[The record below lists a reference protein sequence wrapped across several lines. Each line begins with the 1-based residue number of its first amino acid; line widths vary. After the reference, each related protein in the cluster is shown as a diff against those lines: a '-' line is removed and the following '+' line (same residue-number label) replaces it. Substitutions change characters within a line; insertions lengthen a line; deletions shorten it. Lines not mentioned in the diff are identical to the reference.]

1 MNRIYKIIW
10 SKAKNAYVVT
20 SEIAKSH
27 TKGTS
32 GKVVKASLAAA
43 VGLGLLMGGYT
54 ANAVGYAITVEGTG
68 SEVKTSTQFQGATAS
83 IYGAMNQIDATAADK
98 PYDGVANSIVGAVNV
113 TKNANAALI
122 FGAGNL
128 VKNSYGELRD
138 KDGNPVDLSA
148 LQAELLAAY
157 GSEGYA
163 GVAKVLGNYVSKSGG
178 SILAV
183 GGGNAADWAK
193 SSAIIGTGNTLT
205 GAKSNVSSGNFI
217 AGQGNT
223 VTTKSSEKN
232 TDLKTIDNKVIG
244 SENTITSSSGQTVIG
259 DKNSVTD
266 RNVGTVSGKHDVRP
280 ENVSDLVIGKGNKIS
295 GNDTYMKGYESLTVI
310 GNNNTAVNPSASI
323 LIGDN
328 RHLSVTSESVTIGSM
343 KPEERDVEDLEVANG
358 TVSVGYGAV
367 AHGGMDIAIGHNTK
381 STGMANTVV
390 GSNSLIK
397 SDAGGFSPLWS
408 SVYGSF
414 NAMTDDDNDNGS
426 FANSIVGTL
435 NKVDRST
442 NTVALGSGNK
452 VDHAFAGFGDG
463 LNGQFLQGSL
473 GELLWETG
481 HEDTNIDR
489 YAKLMGEVASES
501 GGSVLALGN
510 GNTADYAVRSQLT
523 GTGNTLTGK
532 KNALSTNTTLTGFR
546 NTGDNLNDVSVMGT
560 GNQVKDSSASV
571 VIGDYHEVQG
581 GKNNVI
587 LGAMKTKEIPVDKT
601 YLQQAT
607 NDDGSTLTGMRVPY
621 TVKSTVAAKKHMEN
635 VNNAVMLGYNTD
647 VTKDG
652 GVALGSES
660 VASVD
665 KGVYGYNPFT
675 GKKLESEAE
684 IARLSGKEAEI
695 TQINTAL
702 PTLQSDYTAAKTDYD
717 GKLKDYLSKSAEYT
731 AAYQTYHGYEHSGD
745 QYDLARKKAMDDA
758 KDAMDAAKTAMD
770 SAQTAYATA
779 EGKYTAAVATKNQIL
794 GTWQANAAA
803 VSVGDA
809 ATGLTR
815 QITNVAAGTEDTDAV
830 NVAQL
835 KALNTKLT
843 SGALHYYSVKSDEQ
857 GAGSNYANDGAK
869 AKDSMVI
876 GINSVSEGANSTV
889 IGNNNKLT
897 GNKNN
902 RNNSIVVGQNLTVD
916 GAHNAVFG
924 TDYANYDYKK
934 TLVAGEHNT
943 VLGIGNLVGYTAEKD
958 PNDATKWVYT
968 KKGSSSD
975 QNVVVGLTNTAN
987 VGSVVVGTSS
997 VADSLGTSLG
1007 HGNTIIGM
1015 NDGGGQRGVAIGNNL
1030 TVKGEEAVAI
1040 GTKAEATAD
1049 WTLAMGSNAKAE
1061 KEQDMAI
1068 GYEANAKGKYS
1079 MAFGNYSGAEE
1090 QVAVAMGYNAH
1101 AKSEY
1106 GVALGSLSV
1115 ADRAAGTAGYDPSTK
1130 AASTD
1135 ESAVWKANLGAVSVG
1150 DKTEGYTRQIT
1161 NVAAGKEDTD
1171 AVNVAQLKAV
1181 ANQAT
1186 TEAAKHTTVEAGDY
1200 VTVTESTNNF
1210 GGTKYTVN
1218 GPAITSTDG
1227 TVKIEDKVEN
1237 GKKVGYN
1244 LSVNTSKLNIK
1255 DMHVKEGTVTYDAD
1269 GKGTMELT
1277 HQDGTKATVT
1287 GIKDTKLQTSDN
1299 ALKLDGKKLSMSVKD
1314 TAGNE
1319 VKGSVDLAA
1328 IAGEVDTN
1336 TTYEM
1341 TSTTDSANNTTTIKL
1356 AGKDKDGNS
1365 VSEQT
1370 VTVATKDT
1378 RNTVKAGE
1386 NVSLTEASNTLGG
1399 TEYTINVKADGKV
1412 EKGNTKIISG
1422 DTVYKETRVEKD
1434 GNYVK
1439 KDNTAGQNLSALDK
1453 QVGTNTQNITN
1464 NTKMINELGGQVSN
1478 LDNRISKV
1486 GAGAAALAAL
1496 HPLDFDPHD
1505 KWDIAAGFGNYRNAS
1520 AAAVGLFYRPNER
1533 TMFSLSA
1540 TMGDDRNMFNA
1551 GVSVKLGS
1559 GSTYSGLS
1567 KAEMAD
1573 RLEKQGEKM
1582 EKMESEIEELKAQ
1595 IAQLAAKK

>member
-54 ANAVGYAITVEGTG
+54 ANAAGYATTVEGTG

-138 KDGNPVDLSA
+138 KDGNPVDPSA

-223 VTTKSSEKN
+223 VTTKSSETN

-266 RNVGTVSGKHDVRP
+266 RNAGANSGKQDERYQ
-280 ENVSDLVIGKGNKIS
+280 NVSDLVIGKGNKIS

-408 SVYGSF
+408 SIYGSF
-414 NAMTDDDNDNGS
+414 NAMTDMDDDNGS

-442 NTVALGSGNK
+442 NTLALGSGNK

-745 QYDLARKKAMDDA
+745 QYDLARKKKMDDA
-758 KDAMDAAKTAMD
+758 KAAMDAAKTAMD
-770 SAQTAYATA
+770 SAQTAYTTA
-779 EGKYTAAVATKNQIL
+779 EGKYTTAVATKNQIL

-835 KALNTKLT
+835 KALNTKFT
-843 SGALHYYSVKSDEQ
+843 SGAVHYYSVKSDEQ

-1040 GTKAEATAD
+1040 GTEAEATAD
-1049 WTLAMGSNAKAE
+1049 WTLAFGS
-1061 KEQDMAI
+1061 
-1068 GYEANAKGKYS
+1068 GS
-1079 MAFGNYSGAEE
+1079 RAEE
-1090 QVAVAMGYNAH
+1090 QMAVAMGYNAH

-1106 GVALGSLSV
+1106 GVALGSFSV

-1161 NVAAGKEDTD
+1161 NVAAGTQDTD

-1200 VTVTESTNNF
+1200 VTVTESTNNS
-1210 GGTKYTVN
+1210 GGKNYTVN

-1227 TVKIEDKVEN
+1227 TVKIEDKVVN

-1244 LSVNTSKLNIK
+1244 LSVDTSKLNIK

-1287 GIKDTKLQTSDN
+1287 GIKDTKLQKSDN
-1299 ALKLDGKKLSMSVKD
+1299 ALKLDGKKLSLSVKD

-1319 VKGSVDLAA
+1319 VTGSVDLAA

-1341 TSTTDSANNTTTIKL
+1341 TGTQNADNTTTITMTGSD
-1356 AGKDKDGNS
+1356 GKS
-1365 VSEQT
+1365 QS

-1386 NVSLTEASNTLGG
+1386 NVSLTETANTLGG
-1399 TEYTINVKADGKV
+1399 TEYTINVKADGNV

-1439 KDNTAGQNLSALDK
+1439 KDNTVGQNLSALDK
-1453 QVGTNTQNITN
+1453 QVGTNTRNITN

-1573 RLEKQGEKM
+1573 RLEKQDEKM
-1582 EKMESEIEELKAQ
+1582 EKMESELKELKAQ

>member
-54 ANAVGYAITVEGTG
+54 ANAAGYATTVEGTG

-138 KDGNPVDLSA
+138 KDGNPVDPSA

-232 TDLKTIDNKVIG
+232 PDLKTIDNKVIG

-328 RHLSVTSESVTIGSM
+328 RHLSAAKESVTIGSM
-343 KPEERDVEDLEVANG
+343 KPEERDVEDLEVAGG

-367 AHGGMDIAIGHNTK
+367 ANGGMGIAIGHNTK
-381 STGMANTVV
+381 SAGMATTVV

-397 SDAGGFSPLWS
+397 SDAGGFSPMWS
-408 SVYGSF
+408 SIYGSF
-414 NAMTDDDNDNGS
+414 NAMTEDDNGS

-442 NTVALGSGNK
+442 NTLALGSGNK

-463 LNGQFLQGSL
+463 LNGMFLEGSF
-473 GELLWETG
+473 GELHWDTG
-481 HEDTNIDR
+481 HEHTNIDR

-665 KGVYGYNPFT
+665 KGIYGYNPLT

-684 IARLSGKEAEI
+684 IAKLSGKEAEI

-717 GKLKDYLSKSAEYT
+717 GKLADYLSKSAAYT
-731 AAYQTYHGYEHSGD
+731 AAYQTYEECDHSGD

-758 KDAMDAAKTAMD
+758 KAAMDAAKTAMN
-770 SAQTAYATA
+770 SAQTAYAAA

-835 KALNTKLT
+835 KA
-843 SGALHYYSVKSDEQ
+843 
-857 GAGSNYANDGAK
+857 
-869 AKDSMVI
+869 
-876 GINSVSEGANSTV
+876 
-889 IGNNNKLT
+889 
-897 GNKNN
+897 
-902 RNNSIVVGQNLTVD
+902 
-916 GAHNAVFG
+916 
-924 TDYANYDYKK
+924 
-934 TLVAGEHNT
+934 
-943 VLGIGNLVGYTAEKD
+943 
-958 PNDATKWVYT
+958 
-968 KKGSSSD
+968 
-975 QNVVVGLTNTAN
+975 
-987 VGSVVVGTSS
+987 
-997 VADSLGTSLG
+997 
-1007 HGNTIIGM
+1007 
-1015 NDGGGQRGVAIGNNL
+1015 
-1030 TVKGEEAVAI
+1030 
-1040 GTKAEATAD
+1040 
-1049 WTLAMGSNAKAE
+1049 
-1061 KEQDMAI
+1061 
-1068 GYEANAKGKYS
+1068 
-1079 MAFGNYSGAEE
+1079 
-1090 QVAVAMGYNAH
+1090 
-1101 AKSEY
+1101 
-1106 GVALGSLSV
+1106 
-1115 ADRAAGTAGYDPSTK
+1115 
-1130 AASTD
+1130 
-1135 ESAVWKANLGAVSVG
+1135 
-1150 DKTEGYTRQIT
+1150 
-1161 NVAAGKEDTD
+1161 
-1171 AVNVAQLKAV
+1171 V

-1200 VTVTESTNNF
+1200 VTVTESPNNS
-1210 GGTKYTVN
+1210 GGKKYTVN

-1341 TSTTDSANNTTTIKL
+1341 TGTQNADNTTTITMTGSD
-1356 AGKDKDGNS
+1356 GKS
-1365 VSEQT
+1365 QS

-1386 NVSLTEASNTLGG
+1386 NVSLTETANTLGG

-1439 KDNTAGQNLSALDK
+1439 KDNTAGKNLSALDK
-1453 QVGTNTQNITN
+1453 QVGTNSQNITN

-1573 RLEKQGEKM
+1573 RLEKQDEKM
-1582 EKMESEIEELKAQ
+1582 EKMESELKELKAQ

>member
-20 SEIAKSH
+20 SEIARSH
-27 TKGTS
+27 TKGAS
-32 GKVVKASLAAA
+32 VKVVKASLAAA

-54 ANAVGYAITVEGTG
+54 ANAAGYATTVEGTG

-138 KDGNPVDLSA
+138 KDGNPVDPSA

-266 RNVGTVSGKHDVRP
+266 RNAGANSGKQDERYQ
-280 ENVSDLVIGKGNKIS
+280 NVSDLVIGKGNKIS

-397 SDAGGFSPLWS
+397 SDAGGFSPMWS

-414 NAMTDDDNDNGS
+414 NAMTDDDNGS

-442 NTVALGSGNK
+442 NTLALGSGNK

-463 LNGQFLQGSL
+463 VNGQFLQGSL
-473 GELLWETG
+473 GELQWDTG
-481 HEDTNIDR
+481 HEHTNIDR
-489 YAKLMGEVASES
+489 YAKLMGELASES

-601 YLQQAT
+601 YLQQWT
-607 NDDGSTLTGMRVPY
+607 DDDGSTLTGMRVPY

-665 KGVYGYNPFT
+665 KGVYGYNPLT

-717 GKLKDYLSKSAEYT
+717 GRLADYLSKSAAYT
-731 AAYQTYHGYEHSGD
+731 AAYQTYHEYDHSGD

-758 KDAMDAAKTAMD
+758 KAAMDAAKTAMD

-815 QITNVAAGTEDTDAV
+815 QITNVAAGT
-830 NVAQL
+830 Q
-835 KALNTKLT
+835 
-843 SGALHYYSVKSDEQ
+843 
-857 GAGSNYANDGAK
+857 
-869 AKDSMVI
+869 
-876 GINSVSEGANSTV
+876 
-889 IGNNNKLT
+889 
-897 GNKNN
+897 
-902 RNNSIVVGQNLTVD
+902 
-916 GAHNAVFG
+916 
-924 TDYANYDYKK
+924 
-934 TLVAGEHNT
+934 
-943 VLGIGNLVGYTAEKD
+943 
-958 PNDATKWVYT
+958 
-968 KKGSSSD
+968 
-975 QNVVVGLTNTAN
+975 
-987 VGSVVVGTSS
+987 
-997 VADSLGTSLG
+997 
-1007 HGNTIIGM
+1007 
-1015 NDGGGQRGVAIGNNL
+1015 
-1030 TVKGEEAVAI
+1030 
-1040 GTKAEATAD
+1040 
-1049 WTLAMGSNAKAE
+1049 
-1061 KEQDMAI
+1061 
-1068 GYEANAKGKYS
+1068 
-1079 MAFGNYSGAEE
+1079 
-1090 QVAVAMGYNAH
+1090 
-1101 AKSEY
+1101 
-1106 GVALGSLSV
+1106 
-1115 ADRAAGTAGYDPSTK
+1115 
-1130 AASTD
+1130 
-1135 ESAVWKANLGAVSVG
+1135 
-1150 DKTEGYTRQIT
+1150 
-1161 NVAAGKEDTD
+1161 DTD

-1186 TEAAKHTTVEAGDY
+1186 TEAVKHTTVEAGDY
-1200 VTVTESTNNF
+1200 VTVTESTNNS

-1244 LSVNTSKLNIK
+1244 LSVDTSTLNIK

-1269 GKGTMELT
+1269 GNGTMELT
-1277 HQDGTKATVT
+1277 HQDGTKATVS
-1287 GIKDTKLQTSDN
+1287 GIKDTKLQRSDD
-1299 ALKLDGKKLSMSVKD
+1299 ALKLDGKKLSLSVKD

-1341 TSTTDSANNTTTIKL
+1341 TGTQNADNTTTITMTGSD
-1356 AGKDKDGNS
+1356 GKS
-1365 VSEQT
+1365 QS

-1399 TEYTINVKADGKV
+1399 TEYTINVKADGNV

-1422 DTVYKETRVEKD
+1422 GTVYKETRVEKD

-1439 KDNTAGQNLSALDK
+1439 KDNTAGRNLSALDK

-1464 NTKMINELGGQVSN
+1464 HTKMINELGGQVSN

-1573 RLEKQGEKM
+1573 RLEKQDEKM
-1582 EKMESEIEELKAQ
+1582 EKMESELEELKAQ

>member
-54 ANAVGYAITVEGTG
+54 ANAAGYATTVEGTG

-138 KDGNPVDLSA
+138 KDGNPVDPSA

-232 TDLKTIDNKVIG
+232 PDLKTIDNKVIG

-328 RHLSVTSESVTIGSM
+328 RHLSAAKESVTIGSM
-343 KPEERDVEDLEVANG
+343 KPEERDVEDLEVAGG

-367 AHGGMDIAIGHNTK
+367 ANGGMGIAIGHNTK
-381 STGMANTVV
+381 SAGMATTVV

-397 SDAGGFSPLWS
+397 SDAGGFSPMWS
-408 SVYGSF
+408 SIYGSF
-414 NAMTDDDNDNGS
+414 NAMTEDDNGS

-442 NTVALGSGNK
+442 NTLALGSGNK

-463 LNGQFLQGSL
+463 LNGMFLEGSF
-473 GELLWETG
+473 GELHWDTG
-481 HEDTNIDR
+481 HEHTNIDR

-665 KGVYGYNPFT
+665 KGVYGYNPLT

-684 IARLSGKEAEI
+684 IAKLSGKEAEI

-717 GKLKDYLSKSAEYT
+717 GRLADYLSKSAAYT
-731 AAYQTYHGYEHSGD
+731 AAYQTYHEYDHSGD

-758 KDAMDAAKTAMD
+758 KAAMDEAKTAMD

-815 QITNVAAGTEDTDAV
+815 QITNVAAGAQDTDAV

-835 KALNTKLT
+835 KKAVT
-843 SGALHYYSVKSDEQ
+843 GA
-857 GAGSNYANDGAK
+857 AAAAK
-869 AKDSMVI
+869 
-876 GINSVSEGANSTV
+876 T
-889 IGNNNKLT
+889 
-897 GNKNN
+897 
-902 RNNSIVVGQNLTVD
+902 
-916 GAHNAVFG
+916 
-924 TDYANYDYKK
+924 
-934 TLVAGEHNT
+934 
-943 VLGIGNLVGYTAEKD
+943 
-958 PNDATKWVYT
+958 
-968 KKGSSSD
+968 
-975 QNVVVGLTNTAN
+975 
-987 VGSVVVGTSS
+987 
-997 VADSLGTSLG
+997 
-1007 HGNTIIGM
+1007 TI
-1015 NDGGGQRGVAIGNNL
+1015 
-1030 TVKGEEAVAI
+1030 E
-1040 GTKAEATAD
+1040 
-1049 WTLAMGSNAKAE
+1049 
-1061 KEQDMAI
+1061 
-1068 GYEANAKGKYS
+1068 
-1079 MAFGNYSGAEE
+1079 
-1090 QVAVAMGYNAH
+1090 
-1101 AKSEY
+1101 
-1106 GVALGSLSV
+1106 
-1115 ADRAAGTAGYDPSTK
+1115 AGT
-1130 AASTD
+1130 
-1135 ESAVWKANLGAVSVG
+1135 
-1150 DKTEGYTRQIT
+1150 
-1161 NVAAGKEDTD
+1161 NV
-1171 AVNVAQLKAV
+1171 
-1181 ANQAT
+1181 
-1186 TEAAKHTTVEAGDY
+1186 TVEAG
-1200 VTVTESTNNF
+1200 STPNS
-1210 GGTKYTVN
+1210 Y
-1218 GPAITSTDG
+1218 
-1227 TVKIEDKVEN
+1227 KI
-1237 GKKVGYN
+1237 
-1244 LSVNTSKLNIK
+1244 S
-1255 DMHVKEGTVTYDAD
+1255 A
-1269 GKGTMELT
+1269 
-1277 HQDGTKATVT
+1277 
-1287 GIKDTKLQTSDN
+1287 KDTTLDAAATGN
-1299 ALKLDGKKLSMSVKD
+1299 ALKLEGKKLSLSVKD

-1341 TSTTDSANNTTTIKL
+1341 TGTQNADNTTTITMTGSD
-1356 AGKDKDGNS
+1356 GKS
-1365 VSEQT
+1365 QS

-1386 NVSLTEASNTLGG
+1386 NVSLTEVSNTLGG

-1412 EKGNTKIISG
+1412 ENGNTKIISG

-1439 KDNTAGQNLSALDK
+1439 KDNTAGQNLSALDT
-1453 QVGTNTQNITN
+1453 QVGTNTRNITN

-1582 EKMESEIEELKAQ
+1582 EKMESEIKELKAQ

>member
-54 ANAVGYAITVEGTG
+54 ANAAGYATTVEGTG

-138 KDGNPVDLSA
+138 KDGNPVDPSA

-163 GVAKVLGNYVSKSGG
+163 GVAKVLRNYVSKSGG

-223 VTTKSSEKN
+223 VTTKSSETN

-266 RNVGTVSGKHDVRP
+266 RNAGANSGKQDERYQ
-280 ENVSDLVIGKGNKIS
+280 NVSDLVIGKGNKIS

-328 RHLSVTSESVTIGSM
+328 RHLSAAGESVTIGSM
-343 KPEERDVEDLEVANG
+343 KPEERDVRDLEVANG

-367 AHGGMDIAIGHNTK
+367 ANGGMGIAIGHNTK
-381 STGMANTVV
+381 SAGMATTVV

-397 SDAGGFSPLWS
+397 SAGGFSPAWS
-408 SVYGSF
+408 SIYGSF
-414 NAMTDDDNDNGS
+414 NAMTEDDNGS

-442 NTVALGSGNK
+442 NTLALGSGNK

-463 LNGQFLQGSL
+463 LNGKFLQGSF
-473 GELLWETG
+473 GEVLWDTG
-481 HEDTNIDR
+481 HEHTNIDR
-489 YAKLMGEVASES
+489 YAKLMGAVASES

-665 KGVYGYNPFT
+665 KGIYGYNPLT

-684 IARLSGKEAEI
+684 IAKLSGKEAEI

-717 GKLKDYLSKSAEYT
+717 GKLADYLSKSAAYT
-731 AAYQTYHGYEHSGD
+731 AAYQTYEECDHSGD

-758 KDAMDAAKTAMD
+758 KAAMDAAKTAMD
-770 SAQTAYATA
+770 SAQTAYAAA

-815 QITNVAAGTEDTDAV
+815 QITNVAAGT
-830 NVAQL
+830 Q
-835 KALNTKLT
+835 
-843 SGALHYYSVKSDEQ
+843 
-857 GAGSNYANDGAK
+857 
-869 AKDSMVI
+869 
-876 GINSVSEGANSTV
+876 
-889 IGNNNKLT
+889 
-897 GNKNN
+897 
-902 RNNSIVVGQNLTVD
+902 
-916 GAHNAVFG
+916 
-924 TDYANYDYKK
+924 
-934 TLVAGEHNT
+934 
-943 VLGIGNLVGYTAEKD
+943 
-958 PNDATKWVYT
+958 
-968 KKGSSSD
+968 
-975 QNVVVGLTNTAN
+975 
-987 VGSVVVGTSS
+987 
-997 VADSLGTSLG
+997 
-1007 HGNTIIGM
+1007 
-1015 NDGGGQRGVAIGNNL
+1015 
-1030 TVKGEEAVAI
+1030 
-1040 GTKAEATAD
+1040 
-1049 WTLAMGSNAKAE
+1049 
-1061 KEQDMAI
+1061 
-1068 GYEANAKGKYS
+1068 
-1079 MAFGNYSGAEE
+1079 
-1090 QVAVAMGYNAH
+1090 
-1101 AKSEY
+1101 
-1106 GVALGSLSV
+1106 
-1115 ADRAAGTAGYDPSTK
+1115 
-1130 AASTD
+1130 
-1135 ESAVWKANLGAVSVG
+1135 
-1150 DKTEGYTRQIT
+1150 
-1161 NVAAGKEDTD
+1161 DTD

-1186 TEAAKHTTVEAGDY
+1186 TEAAKHTTVEAGEY
-1200 VTVTESTNNF
+1200 VTVTESTNNS

-1244 LSVNTSKLNIK
+1244 LSVNTSTLNIK

-1277 HQDGTKATVT
+1277 HQDGTKATVS
-1287 GIKDTKLQTSDN
+1287 GIKDTKLQTSGD
-1299 ALKLDGKKLSMSVKD
+1299 ALKLDGKKLSLSVKD

-1341 TSTTDSANNTTTIKL
+1341 TGTQNADNTTTITMTGSD
-1356 AGKDKDGNS
+1356 GKS
-1365 VSEQT
+1365 QS

-1386 NVSLTEASNTLGG
+1386 NVSLTEVSNTLGG

-1412 EKGNTKIISG
+1412 ENGNTKIISG

-1439 KDNTAGQNLSALDK
+1439 KDNTAGQNLSALDT
-1453 QVGTNTQNITN
+1453 QVGTNTRNITN
-1464 NTKMINELGGQVSN
+1464 NTKMINELGGQVTN

-1573 RLEKQGEKM
+1573 RLEKQDEKM
-1582 EKMESEIEELKAQ
+1582 EKMESELKELKAQ

>member
-54 ANAVGYAITVEGTG
+54 ANAAGYATTVEGTD

-138 KDGNPVDLSA
+138 KDGNPVDPSA

-223 VTTKSSEKN
+223 VTTKSSETN

-328 RHLSVTSESVTIGSM
+328 RHLSAAKESVTIGSM
-343 KPEERDVEDLEVANG
+343 KPEERDVEDLEVAGG

-367 AHGGMDIAIGHNTK
+367 ANGGMGIAIGHNTK
-381 STGMANTVV
+381 SAGMATTVV

-397 SDAGGFSPLWS
+397 SDAGGFSPMWS
-408 SVYGSF
+408 SIYGSF
-414 NAMTDDDNDNGS
+414 NAMTEDDNGS

-442 NTVALGSGNK
+442 NTLALGSGNK

-463 LNGQFLQGSL
+463 LNGMFLEGSF
-473 GELLWETG
+473 GELHWDTG
-481 HEDTNIDR
+481 HEHTNIDR

-665 KGVYGYNPFT
+665 KGVYGYNPLT

-684 IARLSGKEAEI
+684 IAKLSGKEAEI

-717 GKLKDYLSKSAEYT
+717 GRLADYLSKSAAYT
-731 AAYQTYHGYEHSGD
+731 AAYQTYHEYDHSGD

-758 KDAMDAAKTAMD
+758 KAAMDEAKTAMD

-815 QITNVAAGTEDTDAV
+815 QITNVAAGAQDTDAV

-835 KALNTKLT
+835 KKAVT
-843 SGALHYYSVKSDEQ
+843 GA
-857 GAGSNYANDGAK
+857 AAAAK
-869 AKDSMVI
+869 
-876 GINSVSEGANSTV
+876 T
-889 IGNNNKLT
+889 
-897 GNKNN
+897 
-902 RNNSIVVGQNLTVD
+902 
-916 GAHNAVFG
+916 
-924 TDYANYDYKK
+924 
-934 TLVAGEHNT
+934 
-943 VLGIGNLVGYTAEKD
+943 
-958 PNDATKWVYT
+958 
-968 KKGSSSD
+968 
-975 QNVVVGLTNTAN
+975 
-987 VGSVVVGTSS
+987 
-997 VADSLGTSLG
+997 
-1007 HGNTIIGM
+1007 TI
-1015 NDGGGQRGVAIGNNL
+1015 
-1030 TVKGEEAVAI
+1030 E
-1040 GTKAEATAD
+1040 
-1049 WTLAMGSNAKAE
+1049 
-1061 KEQDMAI
+1061 
-1068 GYEANAKGKYS
+1068 
-1079 MAFGNYSGAEE
+1079 
-1090 QVAVAMGYNAH
+1090 
-1101 AKSEY
+1101 
-1106 GVALGSLSV
+1106 
-1115 ADRAAGTAGYDPSTK
+1115 AGT
-1130 AASTD
+1130 
-1135 ESAVWKANLGAVSVG
+1135 
-1150 DKTEGYTRQIT
+1150 
-1161 NVAAGKEDTD
+1161 NV
-1171 AVNVAQLKAV
+1171 
-1181 ANQAT
+1181 
-1186 TEAAKHTTVEAGDY
+1186 TVEAG
-1200 VTVTESTNNF
+1200 STPNS
-1210 GGTKYTVN
+1210 Y
-1218 GPAITSTDG
+1218 
-1227 TVKIEDKVEN
+1227 KI
-1237 GKKVGYN
+1237 
-1244 LSVNTSKLNIK
+1244 S
-1255 DMHVKEGTVTYDAD
+1255 A
-1269 GKGTMELT
+1269 
-1277 HQDGTKATVT
+1277 
-1287 GIKDTKLQTSDN
+1287 KDTTLDAAATGN
-1299 ALKLDGKKLSMSVKD
+1299 ALKLEGKKLSLSVKD

-1341 TSTTDSANNTTTIKL
+1341 TGTQNADNTTTITMTGSD
-1356 AGKDKDGNS
+1356 GKS
-1365 VSEQT
+1365 QS

-1386 NVSLTEASNTLGG
+1386 NVSLTEVSNTLGG
-1399 TEYTINVKADGKV
+1399 TEYTSNVKADGKV
-1412 EKGNTKIISG
+1412 ENGNTKIISG

-1439 KDNTAGQNLSALDK
+1439 KDNTAGQNLSALDT
-1453 QVGTNTQNITN
+1453 QVGTNTRNITN

-1582 EKMESEIEELKAQ
+1582 EKMESEIKELKAQ

>member
-1 MNRIYKIIW
+1 M
-10 SKAKNAYVVT
+10 
-20 SEIAKSH
+20 
-27 TKGTS
+27 
-32 GKVVKASLAAA
+32 
-43 VGLGLLMGGYT
+43 
-54 ANAVGYAITVEGTG
+54 
-68 SEVKTSTQFQGATAS
+68 
-83 IYGAMNQIDATAADK
+83 
-98 PYDGVANSIVGAVNV
+98 
-113 TKNANAALI
+113 
-122 FGAGNL
+122 
-128 VKNSYGELRD
+128 KNSYGELRD
-138 KDGNPVDLSA
+138 KDGNPVDPSA

-157 GSEGYA
+157 RSEGYA

-232 TDLKTIDNKVIG
+232 PDLKTIDNKVIG

-328 RHLSVTSESVTIGSM
+328 RHLSAAKESVTIGSM
-343 KPEERDVEDLEVANG
+343 KPEERDVEDLEVAGG

-367 AHGGMDIAIGHNTK
+367 ANGGMGIAIGHNTK
-381 STGMANTVV
+381 SAGMATTVV

-397 SDAGGFSPLWS
+397 SDAGGFSPMWS
-408 SVYGSF
+408 SIYGSF
-414 NAMTDDDNDNGS
+414 NAMTEDDNGS

-442 NTVALGSGNK
+442 NTLALGSGNK

-463 LNGQFLQGSL
+463 LNGMFLEGSF
-473 GELLWETG
+473 GELHWDTG
-481 HEDTNIDR
+481 HEHTNIDR

-665 KGVYGYNPFT
+665 KGIYGYNPLT

-684 IARLSGKEAEI
+684 IAKLSGKEAEI

-717 GKLKDYLSKSAEYT
+717 GKLADYLSKSAAYT
-731 AAYQTYHGYEHSGD
+731 AAYQTYEECDHSGD

-758 KDAMDAAKTAMD
+758 KAAMDAAKTAMD
-770 SAQTAYATA
+770 SAQTAYAAA

-835 KALNTKLT
+835 KA
-843 SGALHYYSVKSDEQ
+843 
-857 GAGSNYANDGAK
+857 
-869 AKDSMVI
+869 
-876 GINSVSEGANSTV
+876 
-889 IGNNNKLT
+889 
-897 GNKNN
+897 
-902 RNNSIVVGQNLTVD
+902 
-916 GAHNAVFG
+916 
-924 TDYANYDYKK
+924 
-934 TLVAGEHNT
+934 
-943 VLGIGNLVGYTAEKD
+943 
-958 PNDATKWVYT
+958 
-968 KKGSSSD
+968 
-975 QNVVVGLTNTAN
+975 
-987 VGSVVVGTSS
+987 
-997 VADSLGTSLG
+997 
-1007 HGNTIIGM
+1007 
-1015 NDGGGQRGVAIGNNL
+1015 
-1030 TVKGEEAVAI
+1030 
-1040 GTKAEATAD
+1040 
-1049 WTLAMGSNAKAE
+1049 
-1061 KEQDMAI
+1061 
-1068 GYEANAKGKYS
+1068 
-1079 MAFGNYSGAEE
+1079 
-1090 QVAVAMGYNAH
+1090 
-1101 AKSEY
+1101 
-1106 GVALGSLSV
+1106 
-1115 ADRAAGTAGYDPSTK
+1115 
-1130 AASTD
+1130 
-1135 ESAVWKANLGAVSVG
+1135 
-1150 DKTEGYTRQIT
+1150 
-1161 NVAAGKEDTD
+1161 
-1171 AVNVAQLKAV
+1171 V

-1200 VTVTESTNNF
+1200 VTVTESPNNS
-1210 GGTKYTVN
+1210 GGKKYTVN

-1341 TSTTDSANNTTTIKL
+1341 TGTQNADNTTTITMTGSD
-1356 AGKDKDGNS
+1356 GKS
-1365 VSEQT
+1365 QS

-1386 NVSLTEASNTLGG
+1386 NVSLTETANTLGG

-1439 KDNTAGQNLSALDK
+1439 KDNTAGKNLSALDK
-1453 QVGTNTQNITN
+1453 QVGTNSQNITN

-1573 RLEKQGEKM
+1573 RLEKQDEKM
-1582 EKMESEIEELKAQ
+1582 EKMESELKELKAQ

>member
-54 ANAVGYAITVEGTG
+54 ANAAGYATTVEGTG

-138 KDGNPVDLSA
+138 KDGNPVDPSA

-157 GSEGYA
+157 RSEGYA

-232 TDLKTIDNKVIG
+232 PDLKTIDNKVIG

-328 RHLSVTSESVTIGSM
+328 RHLSAAKESVTIGSM
-343 KPEERDVEDLEVANG
+343 KPEERDVEDLEVAGG

-367 AHGGMDIAIGHNTK
+367 ANGGMGIAIGHNTK
-381 STGMANTVV
+381 SAGMATTVV

-397 SDAGGFSPLWS
+397 SDAGGFSPMWS
-408 SVYGSF
+408 SIYGSF
-414 NAMTDDDNDNGS
+414 NAMTEDDNGS

-442 NTVALGSGNK
+442 NTLALGSGNK

-463 LNGQFLQGSL
+463 LNGMFLEGSF
-473 GELLWETG
+473 GELHWDTG
-481 HEDTNIDR
+481 HEHTNIDR

-665 KGVYGYNPFT
+665 KGIYGYNPLT

-684 IARLSGKEAEI
+684 IAKLSGKEAEI

-717 GKLKDYLSKSAEYT
+717 GKLADYLSKSAAYT
-731 AAYQTYHGYEHSGD
+731 AAYQTYEECDHSGD

-758 KDAMDAAKTAMD
+758 KAAMDAAKTAMD
-770 SAQTAYATA
+770 SAQTAYAAA

-835 KALNTKLT
+835 KA
-843 SGALHYYSVKSDEQ
+843 
-857 GAGSNYANDGAK
+857 
-869 AKDSMVI
+869 
-876 GINSVSEGANSTV
+876 
-889 IGNNNKLT
+889 
-897 GNKNN
+897 
-902 RNNSIVVGQNLTVD
+902 
-916 GAHNAVFG
+916 
-924 TDYANYDYKK
+924 
-934 TLVAGEHNT
+934 
-943 VLGIGNLVGYTAEKD
+943 
-958 PNDATKWVYT
+958 
-968 KKGSSSD
+968 
-975 QNVVVGLTNTAN
+975 
-987 VGSVVVGTSS
+987 
-997 VADSLGTSLG
+997 
-1007 HGNTIIGM
+1007 
-1015 NDGGGQRGVAIGNNL
+1015 
-1030 TVKGEEAVAI
+1030 
-1040 GTKAEATAD
+1040 
-1049 WTLAMGSNAKAE
+1049 
-1061 KEQDMAI
+1061 
-1068 GYEANAKGKYS
+1068 
-1079 MAFGNYSGAEE
+1079 
-1090 QVAVAMGYNAH
+1090 
-1101 AKSEY
+1101 
-1106 GVALGSLSV
+1106 
-1115 ADRAAGTAGYDPSTK
+1115 
-1130 AASTD
+1130 
-1135 ESAVWKANLGAVSVG
+1135 
-1150 DKTEGYTRQIT
+1150 
-1161 NVAAGKEDTD
+1161 
-1171 AVNVAQLKAV
+1171 V

-1200 VTVTESTNNF
+1200 VTVTESPNNS
-1210 GGTKYTVN
+1210 GGKKYTVN

-1341 TSTTDSANNTTTIKL
+1341 TGTQNADNTTTITMTGSG
-1356 AGKDKDGNS
+1356 GKS
-1365 VSEQT
+1365 QS

-1386 NVSLTEASNTLGG
+1386 NVSLTETANTLGG

-1439 KDNTAGQNLSALDK
+1439 KDNTAGKNLSALDK
-1453 QVGTNTQNITN
+1453 QVGTNSQNITN

-1573 RLEKQGEKM
+1573 RLEKQDEKM
-1582 EKMESEIEELKAQ
+1582 EKMESELKELKAQ

>member
-1 MNRIYKIIW
+1 M
-10 SKAKNAYVVT
+10 
-20 SEIAKSH
+20 
-27 TKGTS
+27 
-32 GKVVKASLAAA
+32 
-43 VGLGLLMGGYT
+43 
-54 ANAVGYAITVEGTG
+54 
-68 SEVKTSTQFQGATAS
+68 
-83 IYGAMNQIDATAADK
+83 
-98 PYDGVANSIVGAVNV
+98 
-113 TKNANAALI
+113 
-122 FGAGNL
+122 
-128 VKNSYGELRD
+128 
-138 KDGNPVDLSA
+138 
-148 LQAELLAAY
+148 
-157 GSEGYA
+157 
-163 GVAKVLGNYVSKSGG
+163 
-178 SILAV
+178 
-183 GGGNAADWAK
+183 
-193 SSAIIGTGNTLT
+193 
-205 GAKSNVSSGNFI
+205 
-217 AGQGNT
+217 
-223 VTTKSSEKN
+223 
-232 TDLKTIDNKVIG
+232 
-244 SENTITSSSGQTVIG
+244 
-259 DKNSVTD
+259 
-266 RNVGTVSGKHDVRP
+266 
-280 ENVSDLVIGKGNKIS
+280 
-295 GNDTYMKGYESLTVI
+295 
-310 GNNNTAVNPSASI
+310 
-323 LIGDN
+323 
-328 RHLSVTSESVTIGSM
+328 
-343 KPEERDVEDLEVANG
+343 
-358 TVSVGYGAV
+358 
-367 AHGGMDIAIGHNTK
+367 
-381 STGMANTVV
+381 
-390 GSNSLIK
+390 
-397 SDAGGFSPLWS
+397 
-408 SVYGSF
+408 
-414 NAMTDDDNDNGS
+414 
-426 FANSIVGTL
+426 
-435 NKVDRST
+435 
-442 NTVALGSGNK
+442 
-452 VDHAFAGFGDG
+452 
-463 LNGQFLQGSL
+463 
-473 GELLWETG
+473 
-481 HEDTNIDR
+481 
-489 YAKLMGEVASES
+489 
-501 GGSVLALGN
+501 
-510 GNTADYAVRSQLT
+510 
-523 GTGNTLTGK
+523 
-532 KNALSTNTTLTGFR
+532 TGFR

-665 KGVYGYNPFT
+665 KGIYGYNPLT

-684 IARLSGKEAEI
+684 IAKLSGKEAEI

-717 GKLKDYLSKSAEYT
+717 GKLADYLSKSAAYT
-731 AAYQTYHGYEHSGD
+731 AAYQTYEECDHSGD

-758 KDAMDAAKTAMD
+758 KAAMDAAKTAMD
-770 SAQTAYATA
+770 SAQTAYAAA

-835 KALNTKLT
+835 KA
-843 SGALHYYSVKSDEQ
+843 
-857 GAGSNYANDGAK
+857 
-869 AKDSMVI
+869 
-876 GINSVSEGANSTV
+876 
-889 IGNNNKLT
+889 
-897 GNKNN
+897 
-902 RNNSIVVGQNLTVD
+902 
-916 GAHNAVFG
+916 
-924 TDYANYDYKK
+924 
-934 TLVAGEHNT
+934 
-943 VLGIGNLVGYTAEKD
+943 
-958 PNDATKWVYT
+958 
-968 KKGSSSD
+968 
-975 QNVVVGLTNTAN
+975 
-987 VGSVVVGTSS
+987 
-997 VADSLGTSLG
+997 
-1007 HGNTIIGM
+1007 
-1015 NDGGGQRGVAIGNNL
+1015 
-1030 TVKGEEAVAI
+1030 
-1040 GTKAEATAD
+1040 
-1049 WTLAMGSNAKAE
+1049 
-1061 KEQDMAI
+1061 
-1068 GYEANAKGKYS
+1068 
-1079 MAFGNYSGAEE
+1079 
-1090 QVAVAMGYNAH
+1090 
-1101 AKSEY
+1101 
-1106 GVALGSLSV
+1106 
-1115 ADRAAGTAGYDPSTK
+1115 
-1130 AASTD
+1130 
-1135 ESAVWKANLGAVSVG
+1135 
-1150 DKTEGYTRQIT
+1150 
-1161 NVAAGKEDTD
+1161 
-1171 AVNVAQLKAV
+1171 V

-1200 VTVTESTNNF
+1200 VTVTESPNNS
-1210 GGTKYTVN
+1210 GGKKYTVN

-1341 TSTTDSANNTTTIKL
+1341 TGTQNADNTTTITMTGSD
-1356 AGKDKDGNS
+1356 GKS
-1365 VSEQT
+1365 QS

-1386 NVSLTEASNTLGG
+1386 NVSLTETANTLGG

-1439 KDNTAGQNLSALDK
+1439 KDNTAGKNLSALDK
-1453 QVGTNTQNITN
+1453 QVGTNSQNITN

>member
-1 MNRIYKIIW
+1 M
-10 SKAKNAYVVT
+10 
-20 SEIAKSH
+20 
-27 TKGTS
+27 
-32 GKVVKASLAAA
+32 
-43 VGLGLLMGGYT
+43 
-54 ANAVGYAITVEGTG
+54 
-68 SEVKTSTQFQGATAS
+68 
-83 IYGAMNQIDATAADK
+83 
-98 PYDGVANSIVGAVNV
+98 
-113 TKNANAALI
+113 
-122 FGAGNL
+122 
-128 VKNSYGELRD
+128 
-138 KDGNPVDLSA
+138 
-148 LQAELLAAY
+148 
-157 GSEGYA
+157 
-163 GVAKVLGNYVSKSGG
+163 
-178 SILAV
+178 
-183 GGGNAADWAK
+183 
-193 SSAIIGTGNTLT
+193 
-205 GAKSNVSSGNFI
+205 
-217 AGQGNT
+217 
-223 VTTKSSEKN
+223 
-232 TDLKTIDNKVIG
+232 
-244 SENTITSSSGQTVIG
+244 
-259 DKNSVTD
+259 
-266 RNVGTVSGKHDVRP
+266 
-280 ENVSDLVIGKGNKIS
+280 
-295 GNDTYMKGYESLTVI
+295 
-310 GNNNTAVNPSASI
+310 
-323 LIGDN
+323 
-328 RHLSVTSESVTIGSM
+328 
-343 KPEERDVEDLEVANG
+343 
-358 TVSVGYGAV
+358 
-367 AHGGMDIAIGHNTK
+367 
-381 STGMANTVV
+381 
-390 GSNSLIK
+390 
-397 SDAGGFSPLWS
+397 
-408 SVYGSF
+408 
-414 NAMTDDDNDNGS
+414 
-426 FANSIVGTL
+426 
-435 NKVDRST
+435 
-442 NTVALGSGNK
+442 
-452 VDHAFAGFGDG
+452 
-463 LNGQFLQGSL
+463 
-473 GELLWETG
+473 
-481 HEDTNIDR
+481 
-489 YAKLMGEVASES
+489 
-501 GGSVLALGN
+501 
-510 GNTADYAVRSQLT
+510 
-523 GTGNTLTGK
+523 
-532 KNALSTNTTLTGFR
+532 
-546 NTGDNLNDVSVMGT
+546 
-560 GNQVKDSSASV
+560 
-571 VIGDYHEVQG
+571 IGDYHEVQG

-665 KGVYGYNPFT
+665 KGVYGYNPLT

-684 IARLSGKEAEI
+684 IAKLSGKEAEI

-717 GKLKDYLSKSAEYT
+717 GRLADYLSKSAAYT
-731 AAYQTYHGYEHSGD
+731 AAYQTYHEYDHSGD

-815 QITNVAAGTEDTDAV
+815 QITNVAAGT
-830 NVAQL
+830 Q
-835 KALNTKLT
+835 
-843 SGALHYYSVKSDEQ
+843 
-857 GAGSNYANDGAK
+857 
-869 AKDSMVI
+869 
-876 GINSVSEGANSTV
+876 
-889 IGNNNKLT
+889 
-897 GNKNN
+897 
-902 RNNSIVVGQNLTVD
+902 
-916 GAHNAVFG
+916 
-924 TDYANYDYKK
+924 
-934 TLVAGEHNT
+934 
-943 VLGIGNLVGYTAEKD
+943 
-958 PNDATKWVYT
+958 
-968 KKGSSSD
+968 
-975 QNVVVGLTNTAN
+975 
-987 VGSVVVGTSS
+987 
-997 VADSLGTSLG
+997 
-1007 HGNTIIGM
+1007 
-1015 NDGGGQRGVAIGNNL
+1015 
-1030 TVKGEEAVAI
+1030 
-1040 GTKAEATAD
+1040 
-1049 WTLAMGSNAKAE
+1049 
-1061 KEQDMAI
+1061 
-1068 GYEANAKGKYS
+1068 
-1079 MAFGNYSGAEE
+1079 
-1090 QVAVAMGYNAH
+1090 
-1101 AKSEY
+1101 
-1106 GVALGSLSV
+1106 
-1115 ADRAAGTAGYDPSTK
+1115 
-1130 AASTD
+1130 
-1135 ESAVWKANLGAVSVG
+1135 
-1150 DKTEGYTRQIT
+1150 
-1161 NVAAGKEDTD
+1161 DTD

-1200 VTVTESTNNF
+1200 VTVTEITNNS

-1227 TVKIEDKVEN
+1227 TVKIEDKVVN

-1244 LSVNTSKLNIK
+1244 LSVDTSKFNIK

-1277 HQDGTKATVT
+1277 HQDGTKATVS
-1287 GIKDTKLQTSDN
+1287 GIKDTKLQTSGD
-1299 ALKLDGKKLSMSVKD
+1299 ALKLDGKKLSLSVKD

-1341 TSTTDSANNTTTIKL
+1341 TGTQNADNTTTITMTGSD
-1356 AGKDKDGNS
+1356 GKS
-1365 VSEQT
+1365 QS

-1464 NTKMINELGGQVSN
+1464 NTKMINELGGQVTN

>member
-54 ANAVGYAITVEGTG
+54 ANAAGYATTVEGTG

-138 KDGNPVDLSA
+138 KDGNPVDPSA

-157 GSEGYA
+157 RSEGYA

-232 TDLKTIDNKVIG
+232 PDLKTIDNKVIG

-328 RHLSVTSESVTIGSM
+328 RHLSAAKESVTIGSM
-343 KPEERDVEDLEVANG
+343 KPEERDVEDLEVAGG

-367 AHGGMDIAIGHNTK
+367 ANGGMGIAIGHNTK
-381 STGMANTVV
+381 SAGMATTVV

-397 SDAGGFSPLWS
+397 SDAGGFSPMWS
-408 SVYGSF
+408 SIYGSF
-414 NAMTDDDNDNGS
+414 NAMTEDDNGS

-442 NTVALGSGNK
+442 NTLALGSGNK

-463 LNGQFLQGSL
+463 LNGMFLEGSF
-473 GELLWETG
+473 GELHWDTG
-481 HEDTNIDR
+481 HEHTNIDR

-665 KGVYGYNPFT
+665 KGVYGYNPLT

-684 IARLSGKEAEI
+684 IAKLSGKEAEI

-717 GKLKDYLSKSAEYT
+717 GRLADYLSKSAAYT
-731 AAYQTYHGYEHSGD
+731 AAYQTYHEYDHSGD

-758 KDAMDAAKTAMD
+758 KAAMDEAKTAMD

-815 QITNVAAGTEDTDAV
+815 QITNVAAGAQDTDAV

-835 KALNTKLT
+835 KKAVT
-843 SGALHYYSVKSDEQ
+843 GA
-857 GAGSNYANDGAK
+857 AAAAK
-869 AKDSMVI
+869 
-876 GINSVSEGANSTV
+876 T
-889 IGNNNKLT
+889 
-897 GNKNN
+897 
-902 RNNSIVVGQNLTVD
+902 
-916 GAHNAVFG
+916 
-924 TDYANYDYKK
+924 
-934 TLVAGEHNT
+934 
-943 VLGIGNLVGYTAEKD
+943 
-958 PNDATKWVYT
+958 
-968 KKGSSSD
+968 
-975 QNVVVGLTNTAN
+975 
-987 VGSVVVGTSS
+987 
-997 VADSLGTSLG
+997 
-1007 HGNTIIGM
+1007 TI
-1015 NDGGGQRGVAIGNNL
+1015 
-1030 TVKGEEAVAI
+1030 E
-1040 GTKAEATAD
+1040 
-1049 WTLAMGSNAKAE
+1049 
-1061 KEQDMAI
+1061 
-1068 GYEANAKGKYS
+1068 
-1079 MAFGNYSGAEE
+1079 
-1090 QVAVAMGYNAH
+1090 
-1101 AKSEY
+1101 
-1106 GVALGSLSV
+1106 
-1115 ADRAAGTAGYDPSTK
+1115 AGT
-1130 AASTD
+1130 
-1135 ESAVWKANLGAVSVG
+1135 
-1150 DKTEGYTRQIT
+1150 
-1161 NVAAGKEDTD
+1161 NV
-1171 AVNVAQLKAV
+1171 
-1181 ANQAT
+1181 
-1186 TEAAKHTTVEAGDY
+1186 TVEAG
-1200 VTVTESTNNF
+1200 STPNS
-1210 GGTKYTVN
+1210 Y
-1218 GPAITSTDG
+1218 
-1227 TVKIEDKVEN
+1227 KI
-1237 GKKVGYN
+1237 
-1244 LSVNTSKLNIK
+1244 S
-1255 DMHVKEGTVTYDAD
+1255 A
-1269 GKGTMELT
+1269 
-1277 HQDGTKATVT
+1277 
-1287 GIKDTKLQTSDN
+1287 KDTTLDAAATGN
-1299 ALKLDGKKLSMSVKD
+1299 ALKLEGKKLSLSVKD

-1341 TSTTDSANNTTTIKL
+1341 TGTQNADNTTTITMTGSD
-1356 AGKDKDGNS
+1356 GKS
-1365 VSEQT
+1365 QS

-1386 NVSLTEASNTLGG
+1386 NVSLTEVSNTLGG

-1412 EKGNTKIISG
+1412 ENGNTKIISG

>member
-1 MNRIYKIIW
+1 MNRIYKTIW

-54 ANAVGYAITVEGTG
+54 ANAAGYATTVEGTG

-138 KDGNPVDLSA
+138 KDGNPVDPSA

-157 GSEGYA
+157 RSEGYA

-223 VTTKSSEKN
+223 VTTKSSETN

-266 RNVGTVSGKHDVRP
+266 RNAGANSGKQDERYQ
-280 ENVSDLVIGKGNKIS
+280 NVSDLVIGKGNKIS

-310 GNNNTAVNPSASI
+310 GNNNTAVSPSASI

-328 RHLSVTSESVTIGSM
+328 RHLSAAGESVTIGSM
-343 KPEERDVEDLEVANG
+343 KPEERDVRDLEVANG

-367 AHGGMDIAIGHNTK
+367 ANGGMGIAIGHNTK
-381 STGMANTVV
+381 SAGMATTVV

-397 SDAGGFSPLWS
+397 SAGGFSPAWS
-408 SVYGSF
+408 SIYGSF
-414 NAMTDDDNDNGS
+414 NAMTEDDNGS

-442 NTVALGSGNK
+442 NTLALGSGNK

-463 LNGQFLQGSL
+463 LNGKFLQGSF
-473 GELLWETG
+473 GEVLWDTG
-481 HEDTNIDR
+481 HEHTNIDR
-489 YAKLMGEVASES
+489 YAKLMGAVASES

-665 KGVYGYNPFT
+665 KGIYGYNPLT

-684 IARLSGKEAEI
+684 IAKLSGKEAEI

-717 GKLKDYLSKSAEYT
+717 GKLADYLSKSAAYT
-731 AAYQTYHGYEHSGD
+731 AAYQTYEECDHSGD

-758 KDAMDAAKTAMD
+758 KAAMDAAKTAMD
-770 SAQTAYATA
+770 SAQTAYAAA

-835 KALNTKLT
+835 KA
-843 SGALHYYSVKSDEQ
+843 
-857 GAGSNYANDGAK
+857 
-869 AKDSMVI
+869 
-876 GINSVSEGANSTV
+876 
-889 IGNNNKLT
+889 
-897 GNKNN
+897 
-902 RNNSIVVGQNLTVD
+902 
-916 GAHNAVFG
+916 
-924 TDYANYDYKK
+924 
-934 TLVAGEHNT
+934 
-943 VLGIGNLVGYTAEKD
+943 
-958 PNDATKWVYT
+958 
-968 KKGSSSD
+968 
-975 QNVVVGLTNTAN
+975 
-987 VGSVVVGTSS
+987 
-997 VADSLGTSLG
+997 
-1007 HGNTIIGM
+1007 
-1015 NDGGGQRGVAIGNNL
+1015 
-1030 TVKGEEAVAI
+1030 
-1040 GTKAEATAD
+1040 
-1049 WTLAMGSNAKAE
+1049 
-1061 KEQDMAI
+1061 
-1068 GYEANAKGKYS
+1068 
-1079 MAFGNYSGAEE
+1079 
-1090 QVAVAMGYNAH
+1090 
-1101 AKSEY
+1101 
-1106 GVALGSLSV
+1106 
-1115 ADRAAGTAGYDPSTK
+1115 
-1130 AASTD
+1130 
-1135 ESAVWKANLGAVSVG
+1135 
-1150 DKTEGYTRQIT
+1150 
-1161 NVAAGKEDTD
+1161 
-1171 AVNVAQLKAV
+1171 V

-1200 VTVTESTNNF
+1200 VTVTESPNNS
-1210 GGTKYTVN
+1210 GGKKYTVN

-1341 TSTTDSANNTTTIKL
+1341 TGTQNADNTTTITMTGSD
-1356 AGKDKDGNS
+1356 GKS
-1365 VSEQT
+1365 QS

-1386 NVSLTEASNTLGG
+1386 NVSLTETANTLGG

-1439 KDNTAGQNLSALDK
+1439 KDNTAGKNLSALDK
-1453 QVGTNTQNITN
+1453 QVGTNSQNITN

-1540 TMGDDRNMFNA
+1540 TMGDDRNMFNT

>member
-54 ANAVGYAITVEGTG
+54 ANAAGYATTVEGTG

-138 KDGNPVDLSA
+138 KDGNPVDPSA

-157 GSEGYA
+157 RSEGYA

-232 TDLKTIDNKVIG
+232 PDLKTIDNKVIG

-328 RHLSVTSESVTIGSM
+328 RHLSAAKESVTIGSM
-343 KPEERDVEDLEVANG
+343 KPEERDVEDLEVAGG

-367 AHGGMDIAIGHNTK
+367 ANGGMGIAIGHNTK
-381 STGMANTVV
+381 SAGMATTVV

-397 SDAGGFSPLWS
+397 SDAGGFSPMWS
-408 SVYGSF
+408 SIYGSF
-414 NAMTDDDNDNGS
+414 NAMTEDDNGS

-442 NTVALGSGNK
+442 NTLALGSGNK

-463 LNGQFLQGSL
+463 LNGMFLEGSF
-473 GELLWETG
+473 GELHWDTG
-481 HEDTNIDR
+481 HEHTNIDR

-665 KGVYGYNPFT
+665 KGIYGYNPLT

-684 IARLSGKEAEI
+684 IAKLSGKEAEI

-717 GKLKDYLSKSAEYT
+717 GKLADYLSKSAAYT
-731 AAYQTYHGYEHSGD
+731 AAYQTYEECDHSGD

-758 KDAMDAAKTAMD
+758 KAAMDAAKTAMD
-770 SAQTAYATA
+770 SAQTAYAAA

-835 KALNTKLT
+835 KA
-843 SGALHYYSVKSDEQ
+843 
-857 GAGSNYANDGAK
+857 
-869 AKDSMVI
+869 
-876 GINSVSEGANSTV
+876 
-889 IGNNNKLT
+889 
-897 GNKNN
+897 
-902 RNNSIVVGQNLTVD
+902 
-916 GAHNAVFG
+916 
-924 TDYANYDYKK
+924 
-934 TLVAGEHNT
+934 
-943 VLGIGNLVGYTAEKD
+943 
-958 PNDATKWVYT
+958 
-968 KKGSSSD
+968 
-975 QNVVVGLTNTAN
+975 
-987 VGSVVVGTSS
+987 
-997 VADSLGTSLG
+997 
-1007 HGNTIIGM
+1007 
-1015 NDGGGQRGVAIGNNL
+1015 
-1030 TVKGEEAVAI
+1030 
-1040 GTKAEATAD
+1040 
-1049 WTLAMGSNAKAE
+1049 
-1061 KEQDMAI
+1061 
-1068 GYEANAKGKYS
+1068 
-1079 MAFGNYSGAEE
+1079 
-1090 QVAVAMGYNAH
+1090 
-1101 AKSEY
+1101 
-1106 GVALGSLSV
+1106 
-1115 ADRAAGTAGYDPSTK
+1115 
-1130 AASTD
+1130 
-1135 ESAVWKANLGAVSVG
+1135 
-1150 DKTEGYTRQIT
+1150 
-1161 NVAAGKEDTD
+1161 
-1171 AVNVAQLKAV
+1171 V

-1200 VTVTESTNNF
+1200 VTVTESPNNS
-1210 GGTKYTVN
+1210 GGKKYTVN

-1341 TSTTDSANNTTTIKL
+1341 TGTQNADNTTTITMTGSD
-1356 AGKDKDGNS
+1356 GKS
-1365 VSEQT
+1365 QS

-1386 NVSLTEASNTLGG
+1386 NVSLTETANTLGG

-1439 KDNTAGQNLSALDK
+1439 KDNTAGKNLSALDK
-1453 QVGTNTQNITN
+1453 QVGTNSQNITN

-1573 RLEKQGEKM
+1573 RLEKQDEKM
-1582 EKMESEIEELKAQ
+1582 EKMESELKELKAQ

>member
-414 NAMTDDDNDNGS
+414 NAMTTMTMTMVG

-442 NTVALGSGNK
+442 NTLALGSGNK

-815 QITNVAAGTEDTDAV
+815 QITNVAAGT
-830 NVAQL
+830 Q
-835 KALNTKLT
+835 
-843 SGALHYYSVKSDEQ
+843 
-857 GAGSNYANDGAK
+857 
-869 AKDSMVI
+869 
-876 GINSVSEGANSTV
+876 
-889 IGNNNKLT
+889 
-897 GNKNN
+897 
-902 RNNSIVVGQNLTVD
+902 
-916 GAHNAVFG
+916 
-924 TDYANYDYKK
+924 
-934 TLVAGEHNT
+934 
-943 VLGIGNLVGYTAEKD
+943 
-958 PNDATKWVYT
+958 
-968 KKGSSSD
+968 
-975 QNVVVGLTNTAN
+975 
-987 VGSVVVGTSS
+987 
-997 VADSLGTSLG
+997 
-1007 HGNTIIGM
+1007 
-1015 NDGGGQRGVAIGNNL
+1015 
-1030 TVKGEEAVAI
+1030 
-1040 GTKAEATAD
+1040 
-1049 WTLAMGSNAKAE
+1049 
-1061 KEQDMAI
+1061 
-1068 GYEANAKGKYS
+1068 
-1079 MAFGNYSGAEE
+1079 
-1090 QVAVAMGYNAH
+1090 
-1101 AKSEY
+1101 
-1106 GVALGSLSV
+1106 
-1115 ADRAAGTAGYDPSTK
+1115 
-1130 AASTD
+1130 
-1135 ESAVWKANLGAVSVG
+1135 
-1150 DKTEGYTRQIT
+1150 
-1161 NVAAGKEDTD
+1161 DTD

-1200 VTVTESTNNF
+1200 VTVTEITNNS

-1227 TVKIEDKVEN
+1227 TVKIEDKVVN

-1244 LSVNTSKLNIK
+1244 LSVDTSKFNIK

-1277 HQDGTKATVT
+1277 HQDGTKATVS
-1287 GIKDTKLQTSDN
+1287 GIKDTKLQTSGD
-1299 ALKLDGKKLSMSVKD
+1299 ALKLDGKKLSLSVKD

-1341 TSTTDSANNTTTIKL
+1341 TGTQNADNTTTITMTGSD
-1356 AGKDKDGNS
+1356 GKS
-1365 VSEQT
+1365 QS

-1464 NTKMINELGGQVSN
+1464 NTKMINELGGQVTN

>member
-54 ANAVGYAITVEGTG
+54 ANAAGYATTVEGTG

-83 IYGAMNQIDATAADK
+83 IYGAMNQIDATVADK

-138 KDGNPVDLSA
+138 KDGNPVDPSA

-157 GSEGYA
+157 RSEGYA

-232 TDLKTIDNKVIG
+232 PDLKTIDNKVIG

-328 RHLSVTSESVTIGSM
+328 RHLSAAKESVTIGSM
-343 KPEERDVEDLEVANG
+343 KPEERDVEDLEVAGG

-367 AHGGMDIAIGHNTK
+367 ANGGMGIAIGHNTK
-381 STGMANTVV
+381 SAGMATTVV

-397 SDAGGFSPLWS
+397 SDAGGFSPMWS
-408 SVYGSF
+408 SIYGSF
-414 NAMTDDDNDNGS
+414 NAMTEDDNGS

-442 NTVALGSGNK
+442 NTLALGSGNK

-463 LNGQFLQGSL
+463 LNGMFLEGSF
-473 GELLWETG
+473 GELHWDTG
-481 HEDTNIDR
+481 HEHTNIDR

-665 KGVYGYNPFT
+665 KGIYGYNPLT

-684 IARLSGKEAEI
+684 IAKLSGKEAEI

-717 GKLKDYLSKSAEYT
+717 GKLADYLSKSAAYT
-731 AAYQTYHGYEHSGD
+731 AAYQTYEECDHSGD

-758 KDAMDAAKTAMD
+758 KAAMDAAKTAMD
-770 SAQTAYATA
+770 SAQTAYAAA

-835 KALNTKLT
+835 KA
-843 SGALHYYSVKSDEQ
+843 
-857 GAGSNYANDGAK
+857 
-869 AKDSMVI
+869 
-876 GINSVSEGANSTV
+876 
-889 IGNNNKLT
+889 
-897 GNKNN
+897 
-902 RNNSIVVGQNLTVD
+902 
-916 GAHNAVFG
+916 
-924 TDYANYDYKK
+924 
-934 TLVAGEHNT
+934 
-943 VLGIGNLVGYTAEKD
+943 
-958 PNDATKWVYT
+958 
-968 KKGSSSD
+968 
-975 QNVVVGLTNTAN
+975 
-987 VGSVVVGTSS
+987 
-997 VADSLGTSLG
+997 
-1007 HGNTIIGM
+1007 
-1015 NDGGGQRGVAIGNNL
+1015 
-1030 TVKGEEAVAI
+1030 
-1040 GTKAEATAD
+1040 
-1049 WTLAMGSNAKAE
+1049 
-1061 KEQDMAI
+1061 
-1068 GYEANAKGKYS
+1068 
-1079 MAFGNYSGAEE
+1079 
-1090 QVAVAMGYNAH
+1090 
-1101 AKSEY
+1101 
-1106 GVALGSLSV
+1106 
-1115 ADRAAGTAGYDPSTK
+1115 
-1130 AASTD
+1130 
-1135 ESAVWKANLGAVSVG
+1135 
-1150 DKTEGYTRQIT
+1150 
-1161 NVAAGKEDTD
+1161 
-1171 AVNVAQLKAV
+1171 V

-1200 VTVTESTNNF
+1200 VTVTESPNNS
-1210 GGTKYTVN
+1210 GGKKYTVN

-1341 TSTTDSANNTTTIKL
+1341 TGTQNADNTTTITMTGSD
-1356 AGKDKDGNS
+1356 GKS
-1365 VSEQT
+1365 QS

-1386 NVSLTEASNTLGG
+1386 NVSLTETANTLGG

-1439 KDNTAGQNLSALDK
+1439 KDNTAGKNLSALDK
-1453 QVGTNTQNITN
+1453 QVGTNSQNITN

-1573 RLEKQGEKM
+1573 RLEKQDEKM
-1582 EKMESEIEELKAQ
+1582 EKMESELKELKAQ

>member
-54 ANAVGYAITVEGTG
+54 ANAAGYATTVEGTG

-138 KDGNPVDLSA
+138 KDGNPVDPSA

-157 GSEGYA
+157 RSEGYA

-223 VTTKSSEKN
+223 VTTKSSETN

-266 RNVGTVSGKHDVRP
+266 RNAGANSGKQDERYQ
-280 ENVSDLVIGKGNKIS
+280 NVSDLVIGKGNKIS

-328 RHLSVTSESVTIGSM
+328 RHLSAAKESVTIGSM
-343 KPEERDVEDLEVANG
+343 KPEERDVEDLEVAGG

-367 AHGGMDIAIGHNTK
+367 ANGGMGIAIGHNTK
-381 STGMANTVV
+381 SAGMATTVV

-397 SDAGGFSPLWS
+397 SDAGGFSPMWS
-408 SVYGSF
+408 SIYGSF
-414 NAMTDDDNDNGS
+414 NAMTEDDNGS

-442 NTVALGSGNK
+442 NTLALGSGNK

-463 LNGQFLQGSL
+463 LNGMFLEGSF
-473 GELLWETG
+473 GELHWDTG
-481 HEDTNIDR
+481 HEHTNIDR

-665 KGVYGYNPFT
+665 KGVYGYNPLT

-684 IARLSGKEAEI
+684 IAKLSGKEAEI

-717 GKLKDYLSKSAEYT
+717 GRLADYLSKSAAYT
-731 AAYQTYHGYEHSGD
+731 AAYQTYHEYDHSGD

-758 KDAMDAAKTAMD
+758 KAAMDAAKTAMD

-835 KALNTKLT
+835 KALNTKFT
-843 SGALHYYSVKSDEQ
+843 SGAVHYYSVKSDEQ

-1200 VTVTESTNNF
+1200 VTVTESTNNS

-1422 DTVYKETRVEKD
+1422 DTVYNETRVEKD

>member
-32 GKVVKASLAAA
+32 GKVMKASLAAA

-54 ANAVGYAITVEGTG
+54 ANAAGYATTVEGTD

-138 KDGNPVDLSA
+138 KDGNPVDPSA

-223 VTTKSSEKN
+223 VTTKSSENN

-266 RNVGTVSGKHDVRP
+266 RNAGANSGKQDERYQ
-280 ENVSDLVIGKGNKIS
+280 NVSDLVIGKGNKIS

-328 RHLSVTSESVTIGSM
+328 RHLSAAKESVTIGSM
-343 KPEERDVEDLEVANG
+343 KPEERDVEDLEVAGG

-367 AHGGMDIAIGHNTK
+367 ANGGMGIAIGHNTK
-381 STGMANTVV
+381 SAGMATTVV

-397 SDAGGFSPLWS
+397 SDAGGFSPMWS
-408 SVYGSF
+408 SIYGSF
-414 NAMTDDDNDNGS
+414 NAMTEDDNGS

-442 NTVALGSGNK
+442 NTLALGSGNK

-463 LNGQFLQGSL
+463 LNGMFLEGSF
-473 GELLWETG
+473 GELHWDTG
-481 HEDTNIDR
+481 HEHTNIDR

-665 KGVYGYNPFT
+665 KGVYGYNPLT

-684 IARLSGKEAEI
+684 IAKLSGKEAEI

-717 GKLKDYLSKSAEYT
+717 GRLADYLSKSAAYT
-731 AAYQTYHGYEHSGD
+731 AAYQTYHEYDHSGD

-843 SGALHYYSVKSDEQ
+843 SGAVHYYSVKSDEQ

-902 RNNSIVVGQNLTVD
+902 RNKSIVVGQNLTVD

-943 VLGIGNLVGYTAEKD
+943 VLGIGNLVGYTAEED
-958 PNDATKWVYT
+958 PTDATK
-968 KKGSSSD
+968 
-975 QNVVVGLTNTAN
+975 
-987 VGSVVVGTSS
+987 
-997 VADSLGTSLG
+997 
-1007 HGNTIIGM
+1007 
-1015 NDGGGQRGVAIGNNL
+1015 
-1030 TVKGEEAVAI
+1030 
-1040 GTKAEATAD
+1040 
-1049 WTLAMGSNAKAE
+1049 
-1061 KEQDMAI
+1061 
-1068 GYEANAKGKYS
+1068 
-1079 MAFGNYSGAEE
+1079 
-1090 QVAVAMGYNAH
+1090 
-1101 AKSEY
+1101 
-1106 GVALGSLSV
+1106 
-1115 ADRAAGTAGYDPSTK
+1115 
-1130 AASTD
+1130 
-1135 ESAVWKANLGAVSVG
+1135 
-1150 DKTEGYTRQIT
+1150 
-1161 NVAAGKEDTD
+1161 
-1171 AVNVAQLKAV
+1171 
-1181 ANQAT
+1181 
-1186 TEAAKHTTVEAGDY
+1186 
-1200 VTVTESTNNF
+1200 
-1210 GGTKYTVN
+1210 
-1218 GPAITSTDG
+1218 
-1227 TVKIEDKVEN
+1227 
-1237 GKKVGYN
+1237 
-1244 LSVNTSKLNIK
+1244 
-1255 DMHVKEGTVTYDAD
+1255 
-1269 GKGTMELT
+1269 
-1277 HQDGTKATVT
+1277 
-1287 GIKDTKLQTSDN
+1287 
-1299 ALKLDGKKLSMSVKD
+1299 
-1314 TAGNE
+1314 
-1319 VKGSVDLAA
+1319 
-1328 IAGEVDTN
+1328 
-1336 TTYEM
+1336 
-1341 TSTTDSANNTTTIKL
+1341 
-1356 AGKDKDGNS
+1356 
-1365 VSEQT
+1365 
-1370 VTVATKDT
+1370 
-1378 RNTVKAGE
+1378 
-1386 NVSLTEASNTLGG
+1386 
-1399 TEYTINVKADGKV
+1399 
-1412 EKGNTKIISG
+1412 
-1422 DTVYKETRVEKD
+1422 
-1434 GNYVK
+1434 
-1439 KDNTAGQNLSALDK
+1439 
-1453 QVGTNTQNITN
+1453 
-1464 NTKMINELGGQVSN
+1464 
-1478 LDNRISKV
+1478 
-1486 GAGAAALAAL
+1486 
-1496 HPLDFDPHD
+1496 
-1505 KWDIAAGFGNYRNAS
+1505 
-1520 AAAVGLFYRPNER
+1520 
-1533 TMFSLSA
+1533 
-1540 TMGDDRNMFNA
+1540 
-1551 GVSVKLGS
+1551 
-1559 GSTYSGLS
+1559 
-1567 KAEMAD
+1567 
-1573 RLEKQGEKM
+1573 
-1582 EKMESEIEELKAQ
+1582 
-1595 IAQLAAKK
+1595 

>member
-43 VGLGLLMGGYT
+43 VCLGLLVGGYT
-54 ANAVGYAITVEGTG
+54 ANAA
-68 SEVKTSTQFQGATAS
+68 
-83 IYGAMNQIDATAADK
+83 
-98 PYDGVANSIVGAVNV
+98 IVGSQVFV
-113 TKNANAALI
+113 T
-122 FGAGNL
+122 G
-128 VKNSYGELRD
+128 
-138 KDGNPVDLSA
+138 DGNT
-148 LQAELLAAY
+148 
-157 GSEGYA
+157 
-163 GVAKVLGNYVSKSGG
+163 VSKST
-178 SILAV
+178 
-183 GGGNAADWAK
+183 
-193 SSAIIGTGNTLT
+193 SAIVNG
-205 GAKSNVSSGNFI
+205 S
-217 AGQGNT
+217 QNT
-223 VTTKSSEKN
+223 VTN
-232 TDLKTIDNKVIG
+232 
-244 SENTITSSSGQTVIG
+244 SSGQTVIG
-259 DKNSVTD
+259 DQNSVTD
-266 RNVGTVSGKHDVRP
+266 RNAGANSGKQDERYQ
-280 ENVSDLVIGKGNKIS
+280 NVSDLVIGKGNKIS

-328 RHLSVTSESVTIGSM
+328 RHLSAAKESVTIGSM
-343 KPEERDVEDLEVANG
+343 KPEERDVEDLEVAGG

-367 AHGGMDIAIGHNTK
+367 ANGGMGIAIGHNTK
-381 STGMANTVV
+381 SAGMATTVV

-397 SDAGGFSPLWS
+397 SDAGGFSPMWS
-408 SVYGSF
+408 SIYGSF
-414 NAMTDDDNDNGS
+414 NAMTEDDNGS

-442 NTVALGSGNK
+442 NTLALGSGNK

-463 LNGQFLQGSL
+463 LNGMFLEGSF
-473 GELLWETG
+473 GELHWDTG
-481 HEDTNIDR
+481 HEHTNIDR

-601 YLQQAT
+601 YIQQAT

-665 KGVYGYNPFT
+665 KGVYGYNPLT

-684 IARLSGKEAEI
+684 IAKLSGKEAEI

-717 GKLKDYLSKSAEYT
+717 GRLADYLSKSAAYT
-731 AAYQTYHGYEHSGD
+731 AAYQTYHEYDHSGD

-758 KDAMDAAKTAMD
+758 KAAMDEAKTAMD

-815 QITNVAAGTEDTDAV
+815 QITNVAAGAQDTDAV

-835 KALNTKLT
+835 KKAVT
-843 SGALHYYSVKSDEQ
+843 GA
-857 GAGSNYANDGAK
+857 AAAAK
-869 AKDSMVI
+869 
-876 GINSVSEGANSTV
+876 T
-889 IGNNNKLT
+889 
-897 GNKNN
+897 
-902 RNNSIVVGQNLTVD
+902 
-916 GAHNAVFG
+916 
-924 TDYANYDYKK
+924 
-934 TLVAGEHNT
+934 
-943 VLGIGNLVGYTAEKD
+943 
-958 PNDATKWVYT
+958 
-968 KKGSSSD
+968 
-975 QNVVVGLTNTAN
+975 
-987 VGSVVVGTSS
+987 
-997 VADSLGTSLG
+997 
-1007 HGNTIIGM
+1007 TI
-1015 NDGGGQRGVAIGNNL
+1015 
-1030 TVKGEEAVAI
+1030 E
-1040 GTKAEATAD
+1040 
-1049 WTLAMGSNAKAE
+1049 
-1061 KEQDMAI
+1061 
-1068 GYEANAKGKYS
+1068 
-1079 MAFGNYSGAEE
+1079 
-1090 QVAVAMGYNAH
+1090 
-1101 AKSEY
+1101 
-1106 GVALGSLSV
+1106 
-1115 ADRAAGTAGYDPSTK
+1115 AGT
-1130 AASTD
+1130 
-1135 ESAVWKANLGAVSVG
+1135 
-1150 DKTEGYTRQIT
+1150 
-1161 NVAAGKEDTD
+1161 NV
-1171 AVNVAQLKAV
+1171 
-1181 ANQAT
+1181 
-1186 TEAAKHTTVEAGDY
+1186 TVEAG
-1200 VTVTESTNNF
+1200 STPNS
-1210 GGTKYTVN
+1210 Y
-1218 GPAITSTDG
+1218 
-1227 TVKIEDKVEN
+1227 KI
-1237 GKKVGYN
+1237 
-1244 LSVNTSKLNIK
+1244 S
-1255 DMHVKEGTVTYDAD
+1255 A
-1269 GKGTMELT
+1269 
-1277 HQDGTKATVT
+1277 
-1287 GIKDTKLQTSDN
+1287 KDTTLDAAATGN
-1299 ALKLDGKKLSMSVKD
+1299 ALKLEGKKLSLSVKD

-1341 TSTTDSANNTTTIKL
+1341 TGTQNADNTTTITMTGSDEK
-1356 AGKDKDGNS
+1356 S
-1365 VSEQT
+1365 QS

-1386 NVSLTEASNTLGG
+1386 NVSLTEVSNTLGG

-1412 EKGNTKIISG
+1412 ENGNTKIISG

-1439 KDNTAGQNLSALDK
+1439 KDNTAGQNLSALDT
-1453 QVGTNTQNITN
+1453 QVGTNTRNITN

-1582 EKMESEIEELKAQ
+1582 EKMESEIKELKAQ

>member
-54 ANAVGYAITVEGTG
+54 ANAAGYATTVEGTG

-138 KDGNPVDLSA
+138 KDGNPVDPSA

-223 VTTKSSEKN
+223 VTTKSSETN

-408 SVYGSF
+408 SIYGSF
-414 NAMTDDDNDNGS
+414 NAMTDMDDDNGS

-442 NTVALGSGNK
+442 NTLALGSGNK

-473 GELLWETG
+473 GELLGDTG
-481 HEDTNIDR
+481 HEHTNIDR
-489 YAKLMGEVASES
+489 YAKLMGELASES

-560 GNQVKDSSASV
+560 GNQVKDSSTSV

-601 YLQQAT
+601 YLQQGT
-607 NDDGSTLTGMRVPY
+607 DDDGSTLTGMRVPY

-745 QYDLARKKAMDDA
+745 QYDLARKKKMDDA
-758 KDAMDAAKTAMD
+758 KAAMDAAKTAMD

-1200 VTVTESTNNF
+1200 VTVTESTNNS

-1287 GIKDTKLQTSDN
+1287 GIKDTKLQRSDD
-1299 ALKLDGKKLSMSVKD
+1299 ALKLDGKKLSLSVKD

-1319 VKGSVDLAA
+1319 VTGSVDLAA

-1341 TSTTDSANNTTTIKL
+1341 TGTQNADNTTTITMTGSD
-1356 AGKDKDGNS
+1356 GKS
-1365 VSEQT
+1365 QS

-1386 NVSLTEASNTLGG
+1386 NVSLTETANTLGG
-1399 TEYTINVKADGKV
+1399 TEYTINVKADGNV

-1439 KDNTAGQNLSALDK
+1439 KDNTVGQNLSALDK
-1453 QVGTNTQNITN
+1453 QVGTNTRNITN

-1573 RLEKQGEKM
+1573 RLEKQDEKM
-1582 EKMESEIEELKAQ
+1582 EKMESELKELKAQ

>member
-54 ANAVGYAITVEGTG
+54 ANAAGYATTVEGTG

-138 KDGNPVDLSA
+138 KDGNPVDPSA

-232 TDLKTIDNKVIG
+232 PDLKTIDNKVIG

-328 RHLSVTSESVTIGSM
+328 RHLSAAKESVTIGSM
-343 KPEERDVEDLEVANG
+343 KPEERDVEDLEVAGG

-367 AHGGMDIAIGHNTK
+367 ANGGMGIAIGHNTK
-381 STGMANTVV
+381 SAGMATTVV

-397 SDAGGFSPLWS
+397 SDAGGFSPMWS
-408 SVYGSF
+408 SIYGSF
-414 NAMTDDDNDNGS
+414 NAMTEDDNGS

-442 NTVALGSGNK
+442 NTLALGSGNK

-463 LNGQFLQGSL
+463 LNGMFLEGSF
-473 GELLWETG
+473 GELHWDTG
-481 HEDTNIDR
+481 HEHTNIDR

-665 KGVYGYNPFT
+665 KGIYGYNPLT

-684 IARLSGKEAEI
+684 IAKLSGKEAEI

-717 GKLKDYLSKSAEYT
+717 GKLADYLSKSAAYT
-731 AAYQTYHGYEHSGD
+731 AAYQTYEECDHSGD

-758 KDAMDAAKTAMD
+758 KAAMDAAKTAMD
-770 SAQTAYATA
+770 SAQTAYAAA

-835 KALNTKLT
+835 KA
-843 SGALHYYSVKSDEQ
+843 
-857 GAGSNYANDGAK
+857 
-869 AKDSMVI
+869 
-876 GINSVSEGANSTV
+876 
-889 IGNNNKLT
+889 
-897 GNKNN
+897 
-902 RNNSIVVGQNLTVD
+902 
-916 GAHNAVFG
+916 
-924 TDYANYDYKK
+924 
-934 TLVAGEHNT
+934 
-943 VLGIGNLVGYTAEKD
+943 
-958 PNDATKWVYT
+958 
-968 KKGSSSD
+968 
-975 QNVVVGLTNTAN
+975 
-987 VGSVVVGTSS
+987 
-997 VADSLGTSLG
+997 
-1007 HGNTIIGM
+1007 
-1015 NDGGGQRGVAIGNNL
+1015 
-1030 TVKGEEAVAI
+1030 
-1040 GTKAEATAD
+1040 
-1049 WTLAMGSNAKAE
+1049 
-1061 KEQDMAI
+1061 
-1068 GYEANAKGKYS
+1068 
-1079 MAFGNYSGAEE
+1079 
-1090 QVAVAMGYNAH
+1090 
-1101 AKSEY
+1101 
-1106 GVALGSLSV
+1106 
-1115 ADRAAGTAGYDPSTK
+1115 
-1130 AASTD
+1130 
-1135 ESAVWKANLGAVSVG
+1135 
-1150 DKTEGYTRQIT
+1150 
-1161 NVAAGKEDTD
+1161 
-1171 AVNVAQLKAV
+1171 V

-1200 VTVTESTNNF
+1200 VTVTESPNNS
-1210 GGTKYTVN
+1210 GGKKYTVN

-1341 TSTTDSANNTTTIKL
+1341 TGTQNADNTTTITMTGSD
-1356 AGKDKDGNS
+1356 GKS
-1365 VSEQT
+1365 QS

-1386 NVSLTEASNTLGG
+1386 NVSLTETANTLGG

-1439 KDNTAGQNLSALDK
+1439 KDNTAGKNLSALDK
-1453 QVGTNTQNITN
+1453 QVGTNSQNITN

-1573 RLEKQGEKM
+1573 RLEKQDEKM
-1582 EKMESEIEELKAQ
+1582 EKMESELKELKAQ

>member
-32 GKVVKASLAAA
+32 GKVVKASLSAA

-54 ANAVGYAITVEGTG
+54 ANAAGYATTVEGTG

-138 KDGNPVDLSA
+138 KDGNPVDPSA
-148 LQAELLAAY
+148 LQAELLAAH

-163 GVAKVLGNYVSKSGG
+163 GMAKVLGNYVSKSGG

-223 VTTKSSEKN
+223 VTTKSSETN

-266 RNVGTVSGKHDVRP
+266 RNAGANSGKQDERYQ
-280 ENVSDLVIGKGNKIS
+280 NVSDLVIGKGNKIS

-328 RHLSVTSESVTIGSM
+328 RHLSAAGESVTIGSM
-343 KPEERDVEDLEVANG
+343 KPEERDVRDLEVANG

-367 AHGGMDIAIGHNTK
+367 ANGGMGIAIGHNTK
-381 STGMANTVV
+381 SAGMATTVV

-397 SDAGGFSPLWS
+397 SAGGFSPAWS
-408 SVYGSF
+408 SIYGSF
-414 NAMTDDDNDNGS
+414 NAMTEDDNGS

-442 NTVALGSGNK
+442 NTLALGSGNK

-463 LNGQFLQGSL
+463 LNGKFLQGSF
-473 GELLWETG
+473 GEVLWDTG
-481 HEDTNIDR
+481 HEHTNIDR
-489 YAKLMGEVASES
+489 YAKLMGAVASES

-665 KGVYGYNPFT
+665 KGVYGYNPLT

-684 IARLSGKEAEI
+684 IAKLSGKEAEI

-717 GKLKDYLSKSAEYT
+717 GRLADYLSKSAAYT
-731 AAYQTYHGYEHSGD
+731 AAYQTYHEYDHSGD

-815 QITNVAAGTEDTDAV
+815 QITNVAAGT
-830 NVAQL
+830 Q
-835 KALNTKLT
+835 
-843 SGALHYYSVKSDEQ
+843 
-857 GAGSNYANDGAK
+857 
-869 AKDSMVI
+869 
-876 GINSVSEGANSTV
+876 
-889 IGNNNKLT
+889 
-897 GNKNN
+897 
-902 RNNSIVVGQNLTVD
+902 
-916 GAHNAVFG
+916 
-924 TDYANYDYKK
+924 
-934 TLVAGEHNT
+934 
-943 VLGIGNLVGYTAEKD
+943 
-958 PNDATKWVYT
+958 
-968 KKGSSSD
+968 
-975 QNVVVGLTNTAN
+975 
-987 VGSVVVGTSS
+987 
-997 VADSLGTSLG
+997 
-1007 HGNTIIGM
+1007 
-1015 NDGGGQRGVAIGNNL
+1015 
-1030 TVKGEEAVAI
+1030 
-1040 GTKAEATAD
+1040 
-1049 WTLAMGSNAKAE
+1049 
-1061 KEQDMAI
+1061 
-1068 GYEANAKGKYS
+1068 
-1079 MAFGNYSGAEE
+1079 
-1090 QVAVAMGYNAH
+1090 
-1101 AKSEY
+1101 
-1106 GVALGSLSV
+1106 
-1115 ADRAAGTAGYDPSTK
+1115 
-1130 AASTD
+1130 
-1135 ESAVWKANLGAVSVG
+1135 
-1150 DKTEGYTRQIT
+1150 
-1161 NVAAGKEDTD
+1161 DTD

-1200 VTVTESTNNF
+1200 VTVTEITNNS

-1227 TVKIEDKVEN
+1227 TVKIEDKVVN

-1244 LSVNTSKLNIK
+1244 LSVDTSKFNIK

-1277 HQDGTKATVT
+1277 HQDGTKATVS
-1287 GIKDTKLQTSDN
+1287 GIKDTKLQTSGD
-1299 ALKLDGKKLSMSVKD
+1299 ALKLDGKKLSLSVKD

-1341 TSTTDSANNTTTIKL
+1341 TGTQNADNTTTITMTGSD
-1356 AGKDKDGNS
+1356 GKS
-1365 VSEQT
+1365 QS

-1464 NTKMINELGGQVSN
+1464 NTKMINELGGQVTN

>member
-1 MNRIYKIIW
+1 M
-10 SKAKNAYVVT
+10 
-20 SEIAKSH
+20 
-27 TKGTS
+27 
-32 GKVVKASLAAA
+32 
-43 VGLGLLMGGYT
+43 
-54 ANAVGYAITVEGTG
+54 
-68 SEVKTSTQFQGATAS
+68 
-83 IYGAMNQIDATAADK
+83 
-98 PYDGVANSIVGAVNV
+98 
-113 TKNANAALI
+113 
-122 FGAGNL
+122 
-128 VKNSYGELRD
+128 
-138 KDGNPVDLSA
+138 
-148 LQAELLAAY
+148 
-157 GSEGYA
+157 
-163 GVAKVLGNYVSKSGG
+163 
-178 SILAV
+178 
-183 GGGNAADWAK
+183 
-193 SSAIIGTGNTLT
+193 
-205 GAKSNVSSGNFI
+205 SSGNFI

-408 SVYGSF
+408 SIYGSF
-414 NAMTDDDNDNGS
+414 NAMTDMDDDNGS

-442 NTVALGSGNK
+442 NTLALGSGNK

-463 LNGQFLQGSL
+463 LNGQFLQGSF
-473 GELLWETG
+473 GELLWDTG
-481 HEDTNIDR
+481 HEHTNIDR

-560 GNQVKDSSASV
+560 GNQVKDSSTSV

-601 YLQQAT
+601 YLQQGT
-607 NDDGSTLTGMRVPY
+607 DDDGSTLTGMRVPY

-745 QYDLARKKAMDDA
+745 QYDLARKKKMDDA
-758 KDAMDAAKTAMD
+758 KAAMDAAKTAMD
-770 SAQTAYATA
+770 SAQTAYTTA
-779 EGKYTAAVATKNQIL
+779 EGKYTTAVATKNQIL

-815 QITNVAAGTEDTDAV
+815 QITNVAAGT
-830 NVAQL
+830 Q
-835 KALNTKLT
+835 
-843 SGALHYYSVKSDEQ
+843 
-857 GAGSNYANDGAK
+857 
-869 AKDSMVI
+869 
-876 GINSVSEGANSTV
+876 
-889 IGNNNKLT
+889 
-897 GNKNN
+897 
-902 RNNSIVVGQNLTVD
+902 
-916 GAHNAVFG
+916 
-924 TDYANYDYKK
+924 
-934 TLVAGEHNT
+934 
-943 VLGIGNLVGYTAEKD
+943 
-958 PNDATKWVYT
+958 
-968 KKGSSSD
+968 
-975 QNVVVGLTNTAN
+975 
-987 VGSVVVGTSS
+987 
-997 VADSLGTSLG
+997 
-1007 HGNTIIGM
+1007 
-1015 NDGGGQRGVAIGNNL
+1015 
-1030 TVKGEEAVAI
+1030 
-1040 GTKAEATAD
+1040 
-1049 WTLAMGSNAKAE
+1049 
-1061 KEQDMAI
+1061 
-1068 GYEANAKGKYS
+1068 
-1079 MAFGNYSGAEE
+1079 
-1090 QVAVAMGYNAH
+1090 
-1101 AKSEY
+1101 
-1106 GVALGSLSV
+1106 
-1115 ADRAAGTAGYDPSTK
+1115 
-1130 AASTD
+1130 
-1135 ESAVWKANLGAVSVG
+1135 
-1150 DKTEGYTRQIT
+1150 
-1161 NVAAGKEDTD
+1161 DTD

-1186 TEAAKHTTVEAGDY
+1186 TEAAKHTTVEAGEY
-1200 VTVTESTNNF
+1200 VTVTESTNNS

-1244 LSVNTSKLNIK
+1244 LSVNTSTLNIK

-1277 HQDGTKATVT
+1277 HQDGTKATVS
-1287 GIKDTKLQTSDN
+1287 GIKDTKLQTSGD
-1299 ALKLDGKKLSMSVKD
+1299 ALKLDGKKLSLSVKD

-1341 TSTTDSANNTTTIKL
+1341 TGTQNADNTTTITMTGSD
-1356 AGKDKDGNS
+1356 GKS
-1365 VSEQT
+1365 QS

-1464 NTKMINELGGQVSN
+1464 NTKMINELGGQVTN